1 MSDLWQPLGFSILI
15 AGAATVLVCI
25 VGISLAYF
33 SAHTRFFGKSL
44 LEALLTIPLV
54 LPPTVV
60 GYFLL
65 EIFGGNGWI
74 GPILSHLF
82 HGYTIVFRPEAG
94 ILAAAVV
101 SLPLLYLP
109 AKSAFAAIDQ
119 DLEDTARLL
128 GANRLQIFWHVS
140 LPLARGGIASGVLLA
155 FARAL
160 GEFGATTMVMG
171 NIQGQQ
177 TLPIYIYTQTT
188 AGDLHSAGAAVWTL
202 SAISL
207 LVVLL
212 YNRSPVTGRSDSIQ

>member
-15 AGAATVLVCI
+15 ATAATLLVCV

-33 SAHTRFFGKSL
+33 SANTRFFGKSL
-44 LEALLTIPLV
+44 LEALLTLPLV

-65 EIFGGNGWI
+65 RLFGSSGWI
-74 GPILSHLF
+74 GPILSRLF
-82 HGYTIVFRPEAG
+82 RGYTIVFRPEAG
-94 ILAAAVV
+94 VLAAAVV
-101 SLPLLYLP
+101 ALPLLYLP
-109 AKSAFAAIDQ
+109 AKSAFAAIDR
-119 DLEDTARLL
+119 DLEATARLM

-155 FARAL
+155 FARAM

-171 NIQGQQ
+171 NIPGQQ
-177 TLPIYIYTQTT
+177 TLPIFIYTQTT
-188 AGDLHSAGAAVWTL
+188 AGDMQSASAAVWAL
-202 SAISL
+202 SALSL

-212 YNRSPVTGRSDSIQ
+212 YNRSPIGGQD